1 MATAALAGDPAPGS
15 RTAARRR
22 RLRLEEAHRRE
33 AIFKSRVVDLV
44 RAGADR
50 DDPAFIHA
58 FTAAKAARRDLGG
71 QIRAAARVEAVRQH
85 ARDIET
91 RVAAQAAVAAVLA
104 ENRRFLRGDFMR
116 AFDDAEDALLDQE
129 ERMGDAAAD
138 CGGDVGVG
146 GAWLDG
152 DDESL
157 LAQWLLQSA
166 PRVGPDVLSDDWPT
180 APLGGLAAAPAGAR
194 VDAVSAAAAAAAG
207 QAGPAAAFRERRP
220 PHSTP

>member
-1 MATAALAGDPAPGS
+1 M
-15 RTAARRR
+15 
-22 RLRLEEAHRRE
+22 EEAHQRE

-50 DDPAFIHA
+50 EDPAFIHA
-58 FTAAKAARRDLGG
+58 FAAAKAARRDLGA
-71 QIRAAARVEAVRQH
+71 QVRAAARVEAVRQH

-104 ENRRFLRGDFMR
+104 ENRRFLRGDFLR

-138 CGGDVGVG
+138 CDGGGAAG
-146 GAWLDG
+146 GAWFDEE
-152 DDESL
+152 DESL

-166 PRVGPDVLSDDWPT
+166 PRV
-180 APLGGLAAAPAGAR
+180 APETPGLVCADAAPATA
-194 VDAVSAAAAAAAG
+194 AATAAAAAARDGARRG
-207 QAGPAAAFRERRP
+207 REPPPPPACP
-220 PHSTP
+220 PP

>member
-1 MATAALAGDPAPGS
+1 MAAAPAGGPESGA
-15 RTAARRR
+15 RTGARRR

-104 ENRRFLRGDFMR
+104 ENRRFLRGDFLR

-138 CGGDVGVG
+138 CGGEAGAG

-166 PRVGPDVLSDDWPT
+166 PRVGPDVWCDDDWRG
-180 APLGGLAAAPAGAR
+180 APLGGIAAAAAPPAG
-194 VDAVSAAAAAAAG
+194 DAVQAAAAAAAG
-207 QAGPAAAFRERRP
+207 PGGPAAALWEERAPRG
-220 PHSTP
+220 PH